1 MFRISSTASRSS
13 LRRSAIP
20 LRCLRYSHQS
30 PARVTTEGSHP
41 ESPIDTPESRARLI
55 EEQALT
61 KIATK
66 RRGSRGK
73 DVKPRKRR
81 VSKNAASSTAVRAD
95 APVEAQDP
103 TADLPAELSKKKT
116 RGKGMKTPQN
126 AKPKRKL
133 SPGTDRFPPD
143 LLANPRLDVSKYLSI
158 AFGGWRRSKPMG
170 DVKRVNI
177 TSEKLCG
184 KINRI
189 CVSSLADR
197 WQMMCWIDSR
207 RQ

>member
-1 MFRISSTASRSS
+1 MFRISWTATRSS
-13 LRRSAIP
+13 LRRSAIS
-20 LRCLRYSHQS
+20 LRCPRYSHQS
-30 PARVTTEGSHP
+30 PARVTTGGSHP
-41 ESPIDTPESRARLI
+41 GSPIDTPESRARSI
-55 EEQALT
+55 EEQALA

-81 VSKNAASSTAVRAD
+81 LSKNAASSTAVRAD

-103 TADLPAELSKKKT
+103 TDLSVELSKKKIG
-116 RGKGMKTPQN
+116 GKSTKTTQN

-133 SPGTDRFPPD
+133 SPRTDRFPPD

-189 CVSSLADR
+189 CVTSLPDQ